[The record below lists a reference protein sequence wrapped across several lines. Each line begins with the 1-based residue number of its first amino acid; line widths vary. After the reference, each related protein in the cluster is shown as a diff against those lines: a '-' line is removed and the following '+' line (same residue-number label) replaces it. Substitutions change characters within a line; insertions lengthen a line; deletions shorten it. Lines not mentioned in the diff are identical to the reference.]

1 MNTFNVYIPFILL
14 DDNQKCY
21 ETMTNEDGLKFA
33 LIDIVSNQSEDSD
46 HVRDW
51 LINHDWYSPYIVV
64 LPVK

>member
-46 HVRDW
+46 HVRD
-51 LINHDWYSPYIVV
+51 
-64 LPVK
+64 